1 MHMLDII
8 GIIGIAIAVGILLL
22 ATIGESPKS
31 FARKNDTYRNGVLRN
46 KQEDIRKYG
55 RTF

>member
-1 MHMLDII
+1 MLDII